1 MEATLL
7 ILAVI
12 GGSIGA
18 LLGMKIWHHKT
29 MHKGGVRDVDNIDGG
44 HQQEHKQEDKHHHYL
59 RREFSYSN
67 YEQSYTLPDDVVK
80 DQISAK
86 VEDGILTVTMPKTE
100 PKQKVTKA
108 IEVS

>member
-1 MEATLL
+1 MRR
-7 ILAVI
+7 
-12 GGSIGA
+12 SS
-18 LLGMKIWHHKT
+18 
-29 MHKGGVRDVDNIDGG
+29 
-44 HQQEHKQEDKHHHYL
+44 L
-59 RREFSYSN
+59 RAKRPLVERSYSN